1 LRLAR
6 NALRMGLFPSSG
18 TAGSPFDGFML
29 SPILRLFLSGLRVAT
44 NSPGVKFA
52 SEILIPE

>member
-1 LRLAR
+1 
-6 NALRMGLFPSSG
+6 MGLFPSSG
-18 TAGSPFDGFML
+18 TAASPFDGFML
-29 SPILRLFLSGLRVAT
+29 SPILRLFLSRLRVAT